1 MTDRYTKG
9 LLSVIAVVS
18 TLLLTS
24 CSNPDTSGGVT
35 LSKGA
40 DDANE
45 LPDGDCD
52 GPGKNTPDYYSG
64 CGWIHVNDHS
74 FYIMPKAN
82 LRDAYLMHADLYIAN
97 LFRADLSGAVLS
109 YAFLGE
115 AILTGAN
122 LTDAH
127 LYDADLTN
135 AYLTDADL
143 SGAIM
148 LFADLSG
155 AVLSGADLR
164 RAKANS
170 STICPNGK
178 KWGTPGNNCGF

>member
-45 LPDGDCD
+45 FPDGNCD

-64 CGWIHVNDHS
+64 CGWIYVNDHS

-97 LFRADLSGAVLS
+97 LFRADLR
-109 YAFLGE
+109 
-115 AILTGAN
+115 
-122 LTDAH
+122 
-127 LYDADLTN
+127 
-135 AYLTDADL
+135 
-143 SGAIM
+143 
-148 LFADLSG
+148 G